1 MKHLLLTTIAA
12 LVLAFSTGCS
22 QGEIDELNTKLSQ
35 TYRSLDDVQADL
47 AKTKKELSDVEIEM
61 TVAQEEAEA
70 AKAELRNAKKKLN
83 DAEREMNVA
92 QDQSETAYVNLHKVQ
107 RQLTEQKKRADQF
120 AEVNQGLRGMLLQPE
135 ERVAQLEA
143 ASKALNTRY
152 ELNALVRSS
161 ARSGSTPA
169 SSGAA
174 RPVGLRVDG

>member
-35 TYRSLDDVQADL
+35 TYRSLDDVQVDL

-107 RQLTEQKKRADQF
+107 RQLAEQKQRVGQLQRVHSLKM
-120 AEVNQGLRGMLLQPE
+120 AEYE
-135 ERVAQLEA
+135 AFVAKTAQALAAKDKKISELETQLSA
-143 ASKALNTRY
+143 AQNKN
-152 ELNALVRSS
+152 
-161 ARSGSTPA
+161 
-169 SSGAA
+169 
-174 RPVGLRVDG
+174 

>member
-47 AKTKKELSDVEIEM
+47 VKTKKELSDVEIEM

-92 QDQSETAYVNLHKVQ
+92 QDQSETAYVNLHKAQQALKTQ
-107 RQLTEQKKRADQF
+107 RQRAD
-120 AEVNQGLRGMLLQPE
+120 RH
-135 ERVAQLEA
+135 EA
-143 ASKALNTRY
+143 ASQGLKTKYDLKVAEYETFLAKTAEALAAKDKRISKLETQ
-152 ELNALVRSS
+152 LSAVRNK
-161 ARSGSTPA
+161 
-169 SSGAA
+169 
-174 RPVGLRVDG
+174 D

>member
-92 QDQSETAYVNLHKVQ
+92 QDQSETAYVNLHKAQ
-107 RQLTEQKKRADQF
+107 QALKTQWQRAD
-120 AEVNQGLRGMLLQPE
+120 RH
-135 ERVAQLEA
+135 EA
-143 ASKALNTRY
+143 ASKDLRTKYSLKATEY
-152 ELNALVRSS
+152 AKFVEKAAQELAAKDKKINELS
-161 ARSGSTPA
+161 A
-169 SSGAA
+169 
-174 RPVGLRVDG
+174 PVK